1 MNACCELMRLCI
13 MGSDGQRVGFDVT
26 IPLKR
31 GERGFPIYR
40 YKAGRGRYVA
50 AKLNCCPFCRVA
62 FDDDEPR
69 RAAKELAN
77 GEEDAH
83 GSNPVRV
90 HPEEPNDRRSK
101 NR

>member
-1 MNACCELMRLCI
+1 

-26 IPLKR
+26 IPIKK
-31 GERGFPIYR
+31 GQSSWVIYR

-69 RAAKELAN
+69 RAANRLAN
-77 GEEDAH
+77 GDVNGA
-83 GSNPVRV
+83 NPVRV
-90 HPEEPNDRRSK
+90 HPEESNDRRSK

>member
-1 MNACCELMRLCI
+1 MSACCELMRLCI
-13 MGSDGQRVGFDVT
+13 MGSDGQRIGFDVT
-26 IPLKR
+26 IPIKK
-31 GERGFPIYR
+31 GQSSWVIYR

-50 AKLNCCPFCRVA
+50 AKLNWCPFCRVA
-62 FDDDEPR
+62 LDDDGPR
-69 RAAKELAN
+69 PAKRLAN

-90 HPEEPNDRRSK
+90 HPEESNDQRSK